1 MAGEN
6 PMSCEAKAERIRSTR
21 APKIPSKVAVL
32 GLENELFQAAAAKV
46 AQRTGS
52 NASTRQVFDH
62 AVGQHLAD
70 LIIGLHRLGFRGG
83 PKGKRRPRRINQ
95 STWDALQRGA
105 TETGIAAPALLRACL
120 EWTRET

>member
-1 MAGEN
+1 
-6 PMSCEAKAERIRSTR
+6 MSCVGEAKAEARIR

-52 NASTRQVFDH
+52 DASTRQVFDH

-70 LIIGLHRLGFRGG
+70 LIVDLHRLGFRGG
-83 PKGKRRPRRINQ
+83 PKGKRRPRRINL

-105 TETGIAAPALLRACL
+105 AETGIPAPALLRACL
-120 EWTRET
+120 QRIRET